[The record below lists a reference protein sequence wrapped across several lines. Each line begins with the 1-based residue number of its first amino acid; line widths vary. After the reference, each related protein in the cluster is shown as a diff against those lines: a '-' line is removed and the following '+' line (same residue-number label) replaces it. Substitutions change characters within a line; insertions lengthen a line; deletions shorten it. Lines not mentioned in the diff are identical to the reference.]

1 MKIKSGFNV
10 VIPTYNSENT
20 IFECISRLNF
30 PFIEIYVVDSES
42 SDRTKELCSKFDNV
56 NFINFKWNK
65 KYPKKR
71 NWTLF
76 NVDLKY
82 DWVLFLDSDEFVN
95 ENLIHEIGLKINNYA
110 YKGYWIEY
118 ENYFNNKILKYGI
131 KQKKL
136 ALFNKKF
143 GKYEKIQLNYDSNLD
158 MEIHEHPV
166 INGPV
171 STLKYNIRH
180 QDIRPLSNLLAKHID
195 YAIWENYRVKEIN
208 NWSVLT
214 LRQKLKYKLIS
225 SIFFPFIYFF
235 MNYFIYLGFL
245 DGKNGLNHSLFK
257 FNYFLNI
264 YLLLSEND
272 KK

>member
-1 MKIKSGFNV
+1 MKKNSGFNV
-10 VIPTYNSENT
+10 VIPTYNSEST
-20 IFECISRLNF
+20 ISECLSRLNF
-30 PFIEIYVVDSES
+30 SFIEIYVIDSES
-42 SDRTKELCSKFDNV
+42 TDRTKELSLNFDNI

-71 NWTLF
+71 NWTLY
-76 NVDLKY
+76 NVDLKH

-95 ENLIHEIGLKINNYA
+95 ENLINEIVLKINKND

-118 ENYFNNKILKYGI
+118 ENYFNNKILRYGI

-136 ALFNKKF
+136 ALFNKKY
-143 GKYEKIQLNYDSNLD
+143 GKYEKIELNYNSNLD
-158 MEIHEHPV
+158 MEIHEHPI

-171 STLKYNIRH
+171 SSLQQNIRH
-180 QDIRPLSNLLAKHID
+180 QDIRPLSNLLQKHVD
-195 YAIWENYRVKEIN
+195 YAIWENYRAKEIT
-208 NWSVLT
+208 NWNLLT
-214 LRQKLKYKLIS
+214 FRQKFKYKLIS
-225 SIFFPFIYFF
+225 SIFFPFIYFII
-235 MNYFIYLGFL
+235 NYFIYLGFL
-245 DGKNGLNHSLFK
+245 DGKNGLSHSLFK